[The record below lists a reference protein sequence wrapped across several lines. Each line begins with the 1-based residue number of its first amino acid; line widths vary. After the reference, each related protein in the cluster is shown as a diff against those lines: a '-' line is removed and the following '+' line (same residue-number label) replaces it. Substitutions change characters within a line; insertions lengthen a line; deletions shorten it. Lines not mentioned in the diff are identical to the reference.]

1 MQIKLVA
8 PTLYLVLL
16 HQLAVEAVVGIPV
29 LRVQL
34 VALEVAELLPQLLAE
49 LLVLLD
55 KVMLVKL
62 VLQIKAVVAAVQ
74 LKLEVQ
80 MAQVKVAMV

>member
-1 MQIKLVA
+1 MQVVLI
-8 PTLYLVLL
+8 LYLVLL
-16 HQLAVEAVVGIPV
+16 HPLAVEAVVGIPV

-34 VALEVAELLPQLLAE
+34 VALVEAELLPQLLVA
-49 LLVLLD
+49 LVHQV
-55 KVMLVKL
+55 KEIMVKL

-80 MAQVKVAMV
+80 MAQVKVVMV